1 MHRALGLCPEC
12 SVEVDTGLFERLRDW
27 RKETSE
33 RLGKPAYTV
42 FTNDTLAQIARERP
56 ADTRALGRIGGIG
69 AHKLSEYGDDVLK
82 LIRAT

>member
-1 MHRALGLCPEC
+1 M
-12 SVEVDTGLFERLRDW
+12 
-27 RKETSE
+27 
-33 RLGKPAYTV
+33 

-69 AHKLSEYGDDVLK
+69 AHKLTEYGDDVLK